1 MAGIRQPIENVLTK
15 LRELT
20 VTNGDGSTVTPHV
33 RIWNNNLQSM
43 KQGESYMFP
52 LPAMFVEVLN
62 DQIYQ
67 TIGQEFRA
75 ADLTFRIHILHEF
88 YDAQDGTFEQDLLV
102 YDIRDKVIALL
113 TYYEPTACGPLE
125 ALTEIQDY
133 DHDNIYHYMIDFVC
147 HFIDSKGS
155 RLDPGSSYYQEK
167 QPPTDMQ
174 IGNSVENGN
183 GQLVTQK
190 FIINNG

>member
-1 MAGIRQPIENVLTK
+1 MAGIRQPIEDVLTK

-20 VTNGDGSTVTPHV
+20 VINGDGNMVTPHV

-62 DQIYQ
+62 DQVYQ

-75 ADLTFRIHILHEF
+75 TDLTFRVHILHEF
-88 YDAQDGTFEQDLLV
+88 YDAQDGTFEQDLIV
-102 YDIRDKVIALL
+102 YDLRDKAIAML
-113 TYYEPTACGPLE
+113 TYFEPTACGPLE
-125 ALTEIQDY
+125 ALTETQDY

-155 RLDPGSSYYQEK
+155 RIDPDSTYYTEK
-167 QPPTDMQ
+167 QPPTDLQ
-174 IGNSVENGN
+174 LNKLIEDGG

-190 FIINNG
+190 FTINK

>member
-1 MAGIRQPIENVLTK
+1 MAGIKQPIVDVLSK

-20 VTNGDGSTVTPHV
+20 VTNGDGMSVTPHV

-43 KQGESYMFP
+43 KEGETYMFP
-52 LPAMFVEVLN
+52 LPALFVEVLN

-75 ADLTFRIHILHEF
+75 TDLTFRVHILHEF
-88 YDAQDGTFEQDLLV
+88 YDAQDGTFEQDLIV
-102 YDIRDKVIALL
+102 YDLRDKIIALL
-113 TYYEPTACGPLE
+113 TYFEPTACGPLE
-125 ALTEIQDY
+125 ALTETQDY
-133 DHDNIYHYMIDFVC
+133 DHDNIYHYLIDFVC

-155 RLDPGSSYYQEK
+155 RLDPDSTYYTEK
-167 QPPTDMQ
+167 QPPTDLQ
-174 IGNSVENGN
+174 LNKTIEEGG

-190 FIINNG
+190 FIIKK